1 MIKVVSE
8 KHDKVEATAI
18 MLRRRLLLKDVDEPE
33 ERRSKKRKKKTRR
46 KRLKARSS
54 EAIVKLVHLTF

>member
-18 MLRRRLLLKDVDEPE
+18 LLRHRFLLKDVDEPE
-33 ERRSKKRKKKTRR
+33 KRRSKKRTRVPR
-46 KRLKARSS
+46 
-54 EAIVKLVHLTF
+54 IV

>member
-18 MLRRRLLLKDVDEPE
+18 LLRRRLLLKDVDEPE
-33 ERRSKKRKKKTRR
+33 ERRSKKRKKKTR